1 MDFGSKLDGYCSDM
15 TRTIAIG
22 EPSAKLLEMYKIVYE
37 AQQIALDILK
47 PGLACKALDAA
58 ARDYIASRGY
68 GENFG
73 HSLGHGFGLEVHEGP
88 TAGMRSEDI
97 LMPGMTITVEPG
109 IYVERTGGVRIEDC
123 CFVTEDGYIDPVSAS
138 KELFIIE

>member
-1 MDFGSKLDGYCSDM
+1 M
-15 TRTIAIG
+15 
-22 EPSAKLLEMYKIVYE
+22 EMYRIVHE
-37 AQQIALDILK
+37 AQQAALDILK

-58 ARDYIASRGY
+58 ARDYITSRGY

-97 LMPGMTITVEPG
+97 LKPGMTITVEPG
-109 IYVERTGGVRIEDC
+109 IYVEHKGGVRIEDC
-123 CFVTEDGYIDPVSAS
+123 CIITEDGYIDPVAAS